1 MSAILGSVGDIFTA
15 AIGWV
20 ETVIKFIVGGT
31 VGTGEHAVVYTAQP
45 LLMLF
50 ILVPLVGLAIGLF
63 SRIKRV

>member
-1 MSAILGSVGDIFTA
+1 MSTILGSVGDIFTA

-20 ETVIKFIVGGT
+20 GTLIKFIVGGT
-31 VGTGEHAVVYTAQP
+31 VGSGENAVVYTAQP

-50 ILVPLVGLAIGLF
+50 ILIPLVGLGIGLF